1 MRQLV
6 CINERL
12 AHWLMSTPNTCRK
25 PTATT
30 PHSKHNYRCTN
41 ERDGNKMA
49 AGAGPPS
56 APSEAPADKAQI
68 ASAMRALGC
77 CAILSTA
84 PGTRGCV
91 LQTSCGIKKL
101 LGFADEQPVDQR
113 HLSRSL
119 LAIGNDQATLDRVQE
134 AVDNETE
141 LNAVIMLC
149 VPGPLVRIPRSDLR
163 SKERPS

>member
-1 MRQLV
+1 M
-6 CINERL
+6 
-12 AHWLMSTPNTCRK
+12 
-25 PTATT
+25 
-30 PHSKHNYRCTN
+30 
-41 ERDGNKMA
+41 MA

-56 APSEAPADKAQI
+56 APSEAPANKAQI
-68 ASAMRALGC
+68 ASATRALGC

-84 PGTRGCV
+84 PATRGCT
-91 LQTSCGIKKL
+91 LQFSRGLKQL
-101 LGFADEQPVDQR
+101 LGFADEQGQG
-113 HLSRSL
+113 HFSRSL